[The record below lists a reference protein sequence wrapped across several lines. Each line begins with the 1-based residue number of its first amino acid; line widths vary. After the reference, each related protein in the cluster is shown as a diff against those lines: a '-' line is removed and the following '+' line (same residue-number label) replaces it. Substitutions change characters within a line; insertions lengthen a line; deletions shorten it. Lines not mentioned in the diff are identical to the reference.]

1 METPKKIKF
10 SEQQIILLCAGFV
23 AAILFIGGWYLGNQR
38 ATTEYEGTISNY
50 ASENVQLYSE
60 LLEWKEMAGATGPV
74 SADAAMEALYAAYPA
89 DGTLASIEYPFSDCT
104 RFSYYHKIED
114 WPIPF
119 TEKAFT
125 LTWNGVIT
133 AGIEMKDVSI
143 EANKAGDKLIVTI
156 PNTKILSFV
165 IDEKS
170 FELLDEQ
177 NNLLNP
183 ISLEDLLELEVDLKE
198 RMMDRATKNTILT
211 TAQRNAEMLITDALR
226 SSPTI
231 GSFYKIEFK
240 TK

>member
-1 METPKKIKF
+1 MKTPKKIKLC
-10 SEQQIILLCAGFV
+10 EWQIILLCVGFL
-23 AAILFIGGWYLGNQR
+23 AAVLFFGGWYLGNKR
-38 ATTEYEGTISNY
+38 AVDAYESALNNRED
-50 ASENVQLYSE
+50 ENVQLYAE
-60 LLEWKEMAGATGPV
+60 LQDWKEMANAAGPV
-74 SADAAMEALYAAYPA
+74 SADAAMDALLAAYPA
-89 DGTLASIEYPFSDCT
+89 DSNLASLEYPFSDCT

-114 WPIPF
+114 WQIPF

-156 PNTKILSFV
+156 PNAKILSFV

-211 TAQRNAEMLITDALR
+211 TAQRNAEMLITNALR